1 MPLHQSPFAEVKLG
15 GGMLRACLALV
26 VCLWLSACAT
36 FDPHDVVFRG
46 TGNHGNGQQMSVQ
59 KRAEAFDFVWKT
71 IRDSYLDPSF
81 NGVDWNAVAR
91 SYRARALV
99 AEDDRTFWRILDR
112 MTGELHDSHTRVE
125 SPQQYAEIRA
135 HEGVSLAV
143 LLQER
148 DGQVVVERV
157 GYASEAW
164 LVGLRPG
171 ARMLSIEG
179 QPALDWWHRMMARTR
194 EGSSSWSRY
203 IFANREFNTGHAGD
217 AVPIEFMRPDGS
229 RVTTSIARNRVEEKP
244 FVMALHL
251 ASGMGYLRLTSFE
264 SSVRKRAF
272 KALET
277 LRDTR
282 GIILDLRDNGGG
294 SVDFARDFA
303 SQFVNRPVDVAHVT
317 TRSHKP
323 LTTFFGLFKLMK
335 PEFVLKPVSRPFDQ
349 PLVILVNAASAS
361 ATELVAASLQGAGR
375 AQIAGGNSCGCLRGY
390 MGYAN
395 IPGGGALAYSE
406 FGFAFRDG
414 RVVEGV
420 GLKPD
425 LPAQPTLQDLAD
437 GRDPQFLAAQAWLEK
452 FTRP

>member
-1 MPLHQSPFAEVKLG
+1 
-15 GGMLRACLALV
+15 MLRTYTALL

-46 TGNHGNGQQMSVQ
+46 VGNHGGGQQMSVQ
-59 KRAEAFDFVWKT
+59 KRADAFDFVWKT
-71 IRDSYLDPSF
+71 VRDSYIDPAF
-81 NGVDWNAVAR
+81 NGLDWNAVAR
-91 SYRARALV
+91 SYRPKALV

-112 MTGELHDSHTRVE
+112 MAGELHDSHTRVE

-135 HEGVSLAV
+135 HEGVSLGV
-143 LLQER
+143 LLREL
-148 DGQVVVERV
+148 DGQIVVERV

-171 ARMLSIEG
+171 ARMLAIEG
-179 QPALDWWHRMMARTR
+179 QPALDWWHRMMHDTR
-194 EGSSSWSRY
+194 KGSTRWSQY

-217 AVPIEFMRPDGS
+217 AIPIEFERPDGS
-229 RVTTSIARNRVEEKP
+229 RVKTSIARNWVEQKP
-244 FVMALHL
+244 FVMALRL
-251 ASGMGYLRLTSFE
+251 ASGIGYLRLTSFE
-264 SSVRKRAF
+264 PSIRKKAF
-272 KALET
+272 KELET

-303 SQFVNRPVDVAHVT
+303 SLFVNRRVDVAHVT
-317 TRSHKP
+317 TRNHKP
-323 LTTFFGLFKLMK
+323 LTTFFGLYRLMK
-335 PEFVLKPVSRPFDQ
+335 PEFVLTPASRPFEQ
-349 PLVILVNAASAS
+349 PVVILVNAASAS
-361 ATELVAASLQGAGR
+361 ATELVAASLQSAGR
-375 AQIAGGNSCGCLRGY
+375 AQLVGGTSCGCLRGF

-425 LPAQPTLQDLAD
+425 IPVLPGLQDLAD